1 MGKLGDRFTFANVV
15 SVLSLL
21 FALGLG
27 TAWAATGLSKNEVR
41 SSNIAKGQVKTPDL
55 GKGAVTSAK
64 VRNGTLLNR
73 DFAKRQ
79 LPTSGIQR
87 VVTFSAS
94 EDVDSQDVTAT
105 CPPGK
110 KVVGGGGGWGIVPSD
125 PANIVVLEW
134 SVPTDALD
142 GWRVKARRL
151 PGGFGTW
158 ALRAE
163 AVCMNVSS

>member
-1 MGKLGDRFTFANVV
+1 MDKLRDRFRFANVV

-41 SSNIAKGQVKTPDL
+41 SWNIAKGQVKTPDL
-55 GKGAVTSAK
+55 GKGAVTSWK
-64 VRNGTLLNR
+64 VKNGTLLSQ
-73 DFAKRQ
+73 DFAQ
-79 LPTSGIQR
+79 GALPTFGIQR
-87 VVTFSAS
+87 VVTIKPAQ
-94 EDVDSQDVTAT
+94 DVDSQDVTAT

-110 KVVGGGGGWGIVPSD
+110 KAVGGGGGWAVVPSD

-142 GWRVKARRL
+142 GWTVKARRL
-151 PGGFGTW
+151 PGGFGSW